1 MTSRL
6 AMTRLRILPL
16 TMAITIATALTI
28 GSAGVAHAETD
39 ADVLAQ
45 VDRIVRAK
53 FYAPEVMRERGWDAS
68 VAAARAAWAGA
79 SPARRHELLAELVAT
94 LRTSHTEYFAPD
106 SPRHA
111 QLLAIFESNLVTN
124 KDACPDPA
132 KVLPMPIEVPDAGVW
147 WQRIEGRWYVGGVLD
162 DGPAR
167 SAGLLLGD
175 EVVTADGKPFQP
187 VAAFAAGPDRTVRL
201 GVRRSKGGKLR
212 TLSLRPRRVSPQAAF
227 RAALGASARIVERGR
242 HRVAYVHVW
251 SWTGD
256 VMQEALEDAIAR
268 LNEQKPTAFVVD
280 IRDGWGGASPDFVRI
295 FDKDVPLLSVTT
307 RDGAVH
313 ARDAHIR
320 VPAVLLTN
328 RGSKSG
334 KEIIAYAVKKHGLA
348 RIVGEPTGGA
358 VLPGGPFCLDNGAV
372 LYLARS
378 RLTVDGEVL
387 EGKGVAP
394 DVAVPFDLRHAAGR
408 DRQLEAAIDVVTG
421 AR

>member
-1 MTSRL
+1 MTPRL
-6 AMTRLRILPL
+6 AATTAIGALAIMLTLP
-16 TMAITIATALTI
+16 IT
-28 GSAGVAHAETD
+28 SVARGETVAD

-45 VDRIVRAK
+45 VDRLVRAR
-53 FYAPEVMRERGWDAS
+53 FYSPDVLRDRGWDRQ

-79 SPARRHELLAELVAT
+79 SPARRHLLLAELVAS

-132 KVLPMPIEVPDAGVW
+132 KILPMPIEVPDAGVW

-187 VAAFAAGPDRTVRL
+187 VTAFAGGPDRTVRL
-201 GVRRSKGGKLR
+201 AVRRSKGGKLR
-212 TLSLRPRRVSPQAAF
+212 TLSLRPRRVSPLAAF
-227 RAALGASARIVERGR
+227 RTALGAWARIDERGR

-394 DVAVPFDLRHAAGR
+394 DVLVPFDIRHAAGR
-408 DRQLEAAIDVVTG
+408 DRQLEAALDELT
-421 AR
+421 RSR